1 IEGEDQVTLKVTIA
15 EVRREV
21 LKQLGFD
28 NLVSSS
34 SGLTVFGKERHR
46 AIAAGAGC
54 GLGSGSRLAALH
66 EALRPIGRLR
76 GMLRRAHGAG

>member
-1 IEGEDQVTLKVTIA
+1 GEDQVTLKVTIA

-34 SGLTVFGKERHR
+34 SGMTV
-46 AIAAGAGC
+46 AQ
-54 GLGSGSRLAALH
+54 LGSPSTDSATSTVGGGLARYRRQRRLGERLD
-66 EALRPIGRLR
+66 ELGLFQRVEVGRD
-76 GMLRRAHGAG
+76 